1 MESVESV
8 LDDDKIEEVFGGAGH
23 SKATRASRVTA
34 AKLQKAQLEEATAQV
49 EELRRQVSTLTDAG
63 EDSYSSALAF
73 SPARTRAAARRPPPS
88 PGGNQ
93 EGIPAEGGD
102 PVTEP
107 EAEPDGVH
115 SAVGVGSVGAGEVEE
130 VRPEEADDAAV
141 ELDDVVEVAGAE
153 DVEDVEL
160 AALEAEFKERKR
172 ELEAKRQA
180 AAATAAAAAAA
191 ATEGGSAGEATAA
204 RIERLVQAHKVDLRK
219 LAAAAQKI
227 NTLETEKDESVKVAA
242 AAVKEAAELRDR
254 LELAAKTHEGVLD
267 NYRNAELGIN
277 KEVLLGEVPRL
288 NDPWERPVRQQLEIL
303 LEKQGAVSQ
312 SRGGRNI
319 VELLKGERS
328 TVQAELPVAYP
339 QVDRLGPKDYETVD
353 LGLPLLY
360 ALNDVRQHFV
370 AAGLPA
376 ACPGMLLLGEAYELL
391 EHWVS
396 HYLEI
401 GQARIDDTARANAKG
416 AAAHLAVTKAPAQIE
431 LEFER
436 YLKELRPVSGIPQTV
451 EEAAAQQEREDR
463 MARTFE
469 EKLHKERNKTLIA
482 RIIKSEQRKPFK
494 QGGGAG
500 GGEKGSEDKG
510 KGDS

>member
-1 MESVESV
+1 
-8 LDDDKIEEVFGGAGH
+8 
-23 SKATRASRVTA
+23 
-34 AKLQKAQLEEATAQV
+34 
-49 EELRRQVSTLTDAG
+49 VS
-63 EDSYSSALAF
+63 
-73 SPARTRAAARRPPPS
+73 PPPFS
-88 PGGNQ
+88 
-93 EGIPAEGGD
+93 
-102 PVTEP
+102 
-107 EAEPDGVH
+107 
-115 SAVGVGSVGAGEVEE
+115 
-130 VRPEEADDAAV
+130 
-141 ELDDVVEVAGAE
+141 
-153 DVEDVEL
+153 
-160 AALEAEFKERKR
+160 EF
-172 ELEAKRQA
+172 
-180 AAATAAAAAAA
+180 
-191 ATEGGSAGEATAA
+191 
-204 RIERLVQAHKVDLRK
+204 I
-219 LAAAAQKI
+219 
-227 NTLETEKDESVKVAA
+227 
-242 AAVKEAAELRDR
+242 
-254 LELAAKTHEGVLD
+254 
-267 NYRNAELGIN
+267 
-277 KEVLLGEVPRL
+277 
-288 NDPWERPVRQQLEIL
+288 
-303 LEKQGAVSQ
+303 
-312 SRGGRNI
+312 
-319 VELLKGERS
+319 ELLKGERS